1 LTAAVDR
8 LLRDPGRTQRERGA
22 VQIIPSSSIPEV
34 KLIRLKR
41 HGDARGFLVET
52 YSRRDLLAAGI
63 AAEFVQD
70 NQSFSAAKGVVRGLH
85 FQAPPHAQAKL
96 LRVMRGAILD
106 VAVDIRAG
114 SPTFGRHVTA
124 ILSAEETSEIFIPEG
139 FAHGFCTLQPGT
151 EVLYKVSDYYAPS
164 HEYGLRWDDPDLGID
179 WPVDPASAILSDRD
193 RRHPVLAE
201 LPAFF
206 EYDADLGFGVAS

>member
-1 LTAAVDR
+1 M
-8 LLRDPGRTQRERGA
+8 
-22 VQIIPSSSIPEV
+22 QIIPSSSIPEV

-41 HGDARGFLVET
+41 HGDTRGFLVET

-63 AAEFVQD
+63 SAEFVQD

-106 VAVDIRAG
+106 VAVDIRVG

-124 ILSAEETSEIFIPEG
+124 VLSAEETSEIYIPEG

-164 HEYGLRWDDPDLGID
+164 HECGIRWDDPALDID
-179 WPVDPASAILSDRD
+179 WPVDPASAILSGRD

-206 EYDADLGFGVAS
+206 EYETDRGFGVAS